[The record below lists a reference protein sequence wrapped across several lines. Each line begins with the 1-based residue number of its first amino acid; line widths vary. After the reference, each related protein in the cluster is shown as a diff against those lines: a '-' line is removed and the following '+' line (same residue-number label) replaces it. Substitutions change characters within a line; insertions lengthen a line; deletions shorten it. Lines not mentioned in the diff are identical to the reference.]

1 MILDA
6 ITCIALAVY
15 HEAGS
20 NYLPDIDKHSVAYTV
35 DNRSGNRHQD
45 PCEVIAE
52 KGQFEHL
59 THRFKLRQNTQGRY
73 NTAFKPDALPE
84 IEHQAWMHSLDI
96 AREVMLH
103 QVPDPTNGA
112 EYFHQHRVHP
122 KWSKSFKMT
131 LKTSV
136 FKFYLEEK
144 AA

>member
-20 NYLPDIDKHSVAYTV
+20 DYVPDLDKHSVAYTV
-35 DNRSGNRHQD
+35 ENRSGNRNQNH
-45 PCEVIAE
+45 CEVIAE

-59 THRFKLRQNTQGRY
+59 QQRFKLRQIKQGQY
-73 NTAFKPDALPE
+73 HTAFKPDALPE
-84 IEHQAWMHSLDI
+84 LEREAWLHSVDI
-96 AREVMLH
+96 AREVKLH
-103 QVPDPTNGA
+103 EIPDPTNGA
-112 EYFHQHRVHP
+112 EYFHQHHVHP
-122 KWSKSFKMT
+122 KWSKSFKLT

-136 FKFYLEEK
+136 FKFYLDEK

>member
-20 NYLPDIDKHSVAYTV
+20 DYVSDLDKHSVAYTV
-35 DNRSGNRHQD
+35 ENRSGNRNQNH
-45 PCEVIAE
+45 CEVIAK

-59 THRFKLRQNTQGRY
+59 QQRFKLRQVQQGQY
-73 NTAFKPDALPE
+73 VTAFKPDALPE
-84 IEHQAWMHSLDI
+84 LEREAWLHSLDI
-96 AREVMLH
+96 AREVKLH
-103 QVPDPTNGA
+103 QIPDPTDGA
-112 EYFHQHRVHP
+112 EYFHQHHVHP

-136 FKFYLEEK
+136 FKFYLDEK